1 MVIFISFFFSWESG
15 QVWIGRR
22 SWDWFDTRRDD
33 TRVVLFHVISL
44 TRKIALYLSVVF
56 VERTRMLLG
65 NSVFVKRFSFVLN
78 QALTSI
84 KIVVV
89 VIAIATVL
97 CKFLVSL
104 LWNWYVILGWHF
116 FKDLGGASFESPF
129 LLSKLSSATIAAV
142 DNDFLQCLVWHYS
155 FLFCLC
161 VGV

>member
-1 MVIFISFFFSWESG
+1 M
-15 QVWIGRR
+15 
-22 SWDWFDTRRDD
+22 
-33 TRVVLFHVISL
+33 LFHVISL

-89 VIAIATVL
+89 VIAIAIVL

-104 LWNWYVILGWHF
+104 LWN
-116 FKDLGGASFESPF
+116 
-129 LLSKLSSATIAAV
+129 
-142 DNDFLQCLVWHYS
+142 
-155 FLFCLC
+155 
-161 VGV
+161 